1 MGAQQSH
8 LLYQIPPISYS
19 ESADNISVIQ
29 VEDMKIPVYY
39 KPFLLEDKK

>member
-19 ESADNISVIQ
+19 ESTDNIYVIEI
-29 VEDMKIPVYY
+29 EDMKIPVYY
-39 KPFLLEDKK
+39 KPFLIEHKK